1 MKIKLKIALLF
12 MLLSILPI
20 SIISTIV
27 FIEGKKIIKQKAIDH
42 LVTTND
48 LKLDTLIHWAQI
60 RSRFLN
66 SIGTVPLLSSP
77 QSIASNGTST
87 VPDTIRRFLK
97 AFVGE
102 HQFLE
107 LFLVNITDGRIMV
120 STDPLQEGKF
130 KDDQAFFKQGKT
142 APFIQDIVFDIAS
155 GRPVM
160 ILSVPLLSKTGG
172 AWALLAGIA
181 DLNGLSE
188 IFEKRNP
195 LSATEDTYLVN
206 QFNYFITEPRFGKSY
221 ALKKSVITQGIRKAR
236 TSGQFIGLYKDY
248 RGVEVLGE
256 TRWFEKMQL
265 YLVSEIDRT
274 EMEASIFILKN
285 KVLLTAFIL
294 AAISAFTGWLLTG
307 LVTRPL
313 TALMDATREVGHG
326 QFQIDLDISRRG
338 ELYDLARAFKTM
350 ADRLKETMVSK
361 TELEKEIVVRKTAEK
376 QLQQT
381 VKALE
386 HSNEDLQQFAYV
398 ASHDLQEPLRMVSSF
413 TQLLADRYTDQLD
426 EKAHKWINF
435 AIDGATRMQRLIQDL
450 LSFSRV
456 NTHGGEFEE
465 TDLNDV
471 IDEVQSNLQL
481 AIQETCTRI
490 EKAGLPMVR
499 ADRNQMVMLFQ
510 NLVANAVKFCK
521 DKPPEIRIFSEKMDK
536 HLLIHVQDN
545 GIGIEAEFIH
555 QIFSIFK
562 RLHTR
567 EEYPGTG
574 VGLAVCKRIA
584 LRHNGWIWAESEPG
598 KGTIF
603 HIAFPT

>member
-27 FIEGKKIIKQKAIDH
+27 FIEGKKIIEQKAIDH

-48 LKLDTLIHWAQI
+48 LKLDTLIHWAQS

-66 SIGTVPLLSSP
+66 SIGTVPLLSLSQP
-77 QSIASNGTST
+77 AEFNRTTTFPSAT
-87 VPDTIRRFLK
+87 RAFLN

-107 LFLVNITDGRIMV
+107 LFLVNITNGRIMV
-120 STDPLQEGKF
+120 STNPIQEGKF

-155 GRPVM
+155 ERPMM
-160 ILSVPLLSKTGG
+160 IFSVPLLSETGRT
-172 AWALLAGIA
+172 WALLAGTA
-181 DLNGLSE
+181 DLKGLSE
-188 IFEKRNP
+188 IFEKKTQ
-195 LSATEDTYLVN
+195 LSTTEDTYLIN
-206 QFNYFITEPRFGKSY
+206 QFNYFITEPRFGKEY
-221 ALKKSVITQGIRKAR
+221 ALKKSVSTLGTQQAR
-236 TSGQFIGLYKDY
+236 TAGQFIGLYKDY
-248 RGVEVLGE
+248 RGIEVLGE
-256 TRWFEKMQL
+256 TRWLEKRRL
-265 YLVSEIDRT
+265 FLVSEIDQA
-274 EMEASIFILKN
+274 EVDASIFTLKN
-285 KVLLTAFIL
+285 KVLVTASIIVAI
-294 AAISAFTGWLLTG
+294 AAFAGWLFTG
-307 LVTRPL
+307 LVTHPL
-313 TALMDATREVGHG
+313 TALTKATREVGDG

-350 ADRLKETMVSK
+350 ADRLKATMVSK
-361 TELEKEIVVRKTAEK
+361 TELEKEIVVRKAAER
-376 QLQQT
+376 QLQET
-381 VKALE
+381 VNALE
-386 HSNEDLQQFAYV
+386 QSNEDLQQFAYV

-435 AIDGATRMQRLIQDL
+435 AVDGATRMQRLIQDL

-456 NTHGGEFEE
+456 NTRGGEFEE
-465 TDLNDV
+465 TALEDV
-471 IDEVQSNLQL
+471 IDEIKRNLQL
-481 AIQETCTRI
+481 PLNKTSARI
-490 EKAGLPMVR
+490 EIVGLPIIR

-521 DKPPEIRIFSEKMDK
+521 DKPPVIRISSEEQDN
-536 HLLIHVQDN
+536 HWLIHVQDN
-545 GIGIEAEFIH
+545 GIGIEPAFIN
-555 QIFSIFK
+555 QIFIIFK

-574 VGLAVCKRIA
+574 LGLAVCKRIVQ
-584 LRHNGWIWAESEPG
+584 RHNGWIWAESEPG

-603 HIAFPT
+603 HIALPT

>member
-1 MKIKLKIALLF
+1 MTIRLKIALLF

-20 SIISTIV
+20 SIIATIV
-27 FIEGKKIIKQKAIDH
+27 FIEGKKIISQKAIDH

-48 LKLDTLIHWAQI
+48 LKLDTLIHWAQS

-66 SIGTVPLLSSP
+66 SIGAVPFLTSSQP
-77 QSIASNGTST
+77 AGLNQPSISQ
-87 VPDTIRRFLK
+87 DTTRAFLN

-107 LFLVNITDGRIMV
+107 LFLVDTTDGRIMV
-120 STDPLQEGKF
+120 STNPLQEGKF
-130 KDDQAFFKQGKT
+130 KDDQAFFHQGQT

-155 GRPVM
+155 GQPVM
-160 ILSVPLLSKTGG
+160 IFSVPLLSETKEI
-172 AWALLAGIA
+172 WALMAGVA

-195 LSATEDTYLVN
+195 LSPTEDTYLVN
-206 QFNYFITEPRFGKSY
+206 QFNYFITEPRFGNEY
-221 ALKKSVITQGIRKAR
+221 ALKKSIITEGLQKAKIL
-236 TSGQFIGLYKDY
+236 GQFIGLYKDY
-248 RGVEVLGE
+248 RGIEVLGHA
-256 TRWFEKMQL
+256 RWFEKMRL
-265 YLVSEIDRT
+265 YIISEIDQT
-274 EMEASIFILKN
+274 EVDASIFTLQN
-285 KVLLTAFIL
+285 QVLMTAFIL
-294 AAISAFTGWLLTG
+294 GAISAFAGWVLTG

-313 TALMDATREVGHG
+313 TALMKAIRKVGSG
-326 QFQIDLDISRRG
+326 QFQINLDISRRG

-350 ADRLKETMVSK
+350 ADRLKATMVSK
-361 TELEKEIVVRKTAEK
+361 TELEKEIVVRKEAEK

-386 HSNEDLQQFAYV
+386 QSNEDLQQFAYV

-413 TQLLADRYTDQLD
+413 TQLLADRYADQLD

-435 AIDGATRMQRLIQDL
+435 AVDGATRMQKLIQDL

-456 NTHGGEFEE
+456 NTRGGEFEE
-465 TDLNDV
+465 TALDDV
-471 IDEVQSNLQL
+471 IDEVKSNLQL
-481 AIQETCTRI
+481 ALQESCARLETV
-490 EKAGLPMVR
+490 GLPMVR

-521 DKPPEIRIFSEKMDK
+521 GKPPEIRIFSEKQDN
-536 HLLIHVQDN
+536 HWLIHVQDN
-545 GIGIEAEFIH
+545 GIGIEPAFIN
-555 QIFSIFK
+555 QIFIIFK

-574 VGLAVCKRIA
+574 LGLAVCKRIVQ
-584 LRHNGWIWAESEPG
+584 RHNGWIWAESEPG

-603 HIAFPT
+603 NIALPM